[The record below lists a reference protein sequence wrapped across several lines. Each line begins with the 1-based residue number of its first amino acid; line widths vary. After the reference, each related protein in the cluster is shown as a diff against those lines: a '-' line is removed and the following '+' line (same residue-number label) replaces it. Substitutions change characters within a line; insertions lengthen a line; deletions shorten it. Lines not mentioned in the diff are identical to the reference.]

1 MLAQIT
7 LPCPPSINS
16 IWRVGRRVG
25 SKKSVMY
32 LSGAYKNWLETIALD
47 VRRLPKITDYP
58 VRVEIKVQAGND
70 WRKRDIDN
78 LIKPTLDALVKFGCL
93 EGDDTKKITSISIQ
107 FEQAQKPKSEIVVAL
122 IKVE

>member
-7 LPCPPSINS
+7 LPCPPSMNS

-25 SKKSVMY
+25 SKKSVVY
-32 LSGAYKNWLETIALD
+32 LSGTYKNWLETIVLD
-47 VRRLPKITDYP
+47 VRRMPKIKDYP
-58 VRVEIKVQAGND
+58 IRVEIKVQAGND

-93 EGDDTKKITSISIQ
+93 EGDDSKKITSISIQ
-107 FEQAQKPKSEIVVAL
+107 FEQAKKPKSEIVVSL
-122 IKVE
+122 FEV